1 MNREPLN
8 PEHMPQLPTDKCES
22 APPPRK
28 GHSLWLRTLPW
39 LAAAYV
45 ATGLYAVKPDERAVI
60 RRCGRALMI
69 SQPPGLHLG
78 LPWGLDR
85 VARVRPL
92 QMKREAVGMT
102 LGERTL
108 GRRSEP
114 LEAQCLTG
122 DKNLVIIPA
131 VVQYRISDAHA
142 YLFHVADVPALVR
155 NAVSAALASVVSQMT
170 VDDVLTSQRLAIQS
184 QVMLRAGT
192 VLNERYGGGVQLMS
206 VSLEGGAPPPEV
218 ADAFRDVARAR
229 GDAARAIN
237 QATGYAN
244 RIKPEAEGEADRTR
258 SQAEAYGEEVVQI
271 ARGDAEHFSLVAANI
286 ANSRDLAM
294 RRLLLE
300 TMEEVFP
307 RMRKILIDHNQGTL
321 DLGIIETDAPT
332 AP

>member
-1 MNREPLN
+1 MTYS
-8 PEHMPQLPTDKCES
+8 PTDKHES
-22 APPPRK
+22 PSPTRK
-28 GHSLWLRTLPW
+28 GYPLWLKALPW

-60 RRCGRALMI
+60 RRCGQALTI
-69 SQPPGLHLG
+69 PQPPGLHLG
-78 LPWGLDR
+78 LPWGFDR
-85 VARVRPL
+85 VSRVRPL

-102 LGERTL
+102 LAARAL

-114 LEAQCLTG
+114 MEAQCLTG
-122 DKNLVIIPA
+122 DKNLVVIPA

-155 NAVSAALASVVSQMT
+155 NAVSAALASVVARMT
-170 VDDVLTSQRLAIQS
+170 VDDVLTTQRLAIQS
-184 QVMLRAGT
+184 QVMQHAGA
-192 VLNERYGGGVQLMS
+192 VLNERYGAGVQLMS

-237 QATGYAN
+237 QARGYAN
-244 RIKPEAEGEADRTR
+244 RIKPEGEGEAGRTR
-258 SQAEAYGEEVVQI
+258 SEAEAYAEEIVQF
-271 ARGDAEHFSLVAANI
+271 ARGDAERFALVAANV
-286 ANSRDLAM
+286 AGKRDVAM

-300 TMEEVFP
+300 TMETVLP
-307 RMRKILIDHNQGTL
+307 RMRKVIIDPNQGTL

-332 AP
+332 DP